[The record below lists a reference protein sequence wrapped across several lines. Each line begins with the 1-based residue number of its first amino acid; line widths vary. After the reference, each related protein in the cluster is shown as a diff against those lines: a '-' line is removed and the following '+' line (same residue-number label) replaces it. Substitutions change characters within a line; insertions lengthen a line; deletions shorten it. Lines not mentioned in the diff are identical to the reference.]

1 MSLDSQ
7 YYRDCKEDLTRN
19 SATARISANNAKELS
34 NQNDD
39 SKIYSASS
47 RIVNHDLS
55 TAIAGEADK
64 VDCLNNEVVGDH
76 DDDLKDISEDVTDN
90 HQSKENSASL
100 VLKSPPALRF
110 VLVYFQ
116 LISEIRI
123 AKFRQ
128 FSNNLNI

>member
-55 TAIAGEADK
+55 TAIASEADK

-76 DDDLKDISEDVTDN
+76 DDLKDISEDVTNN

-100 VLKSPPALRF
+100 VLRSPPALRF

-123 AKFRQ
+123 AKF
-128 FSNNLNI
+128 

>member
-19 SATARISANNAKELS
+19 STTATISANNTKELS

-64 VDCLNNEVVGDH
+64 VDCLKN
-76 DDDLKDISEDVTDN
+76 
-90 HQSKENSASL
+90 
-100 VLKSPPALRF
+100 
-110 VLVYFQ
+110 
-116 LISEIRI
+116 
-123 AKFRQ
+123 
-128 FSNNLNI
+128 